1 MEVGWECGVCF
12 VCFVFC
18 VCVLGVKG
26 LCMFVC
32 VYLCFCVFVFIE
44 LYAVEGFLLVFLF
57 PLCIYVWVGVL
68 LILQYLLLT
77 LTIYSANRRS
87 ICVHT
92 TKKNNPRSYCVKCF
106 INSTLQVRQVLHV
119 AGHKL
124 FHAPPPW
131 V

>member
-1 MEVGWECGVCF
+1 MWCL
-12 VCFVFC
+12 FC
-18 VCVLGVKG
+18 VLCVLCMCVGGKG

-57 PLCIYVWVGVL
+57 PLCVYVWVGVL

-92 TKKNNPRSYCVKCF
+92 TKKK
-106 INSTLQVRQVLHV
+106 THV
-119 AGHKL
+119 HI
-124 FHAPPPW
+124 